1 MHMGVCGVLSN
12 VVVVV
17 LLGLEMV
24 VVLLYRVE
32 RLVLQYLLLIFLFG
46 IFTLCFLLLLPFLF
60 LFIVITSIF
69 YFKRLA

>member
-1 MHMGVCGVLSN
+1 MGVCGVLSN

-32 RLVLQYLLLIFLFG
+32 RLVLQYLLLIFIFG
-46 IFTLCFLLLLPFLF
+46 IFTLRFFLLLPFLF

>member
-1 MHMGVCGVLSN
+1 MGVCGVLSN

-46 IFTLCFLLLLPFLF
+46 IFTLRFLLLLPFLF